1 MKSCQHITTV
11 SCASRIDAVS
21 KANASAAGLT
31 PDDRDR
37 DRAGRLL
44 AAADAAFTS
53 GAPAQAQAL
62 LDAIDADLLDATG
75 QGNRLMLRART
86 FIALGGE
93 RGMAA
98 D

>member
-1 MKSCQHITTV
+1 MTC
-11 SCASRIDAVS
+11 C
-21 KANASAAGLT
+21 
-31 PDDRDR
+31 DDFSS
-37 DRAGRLL
+37 GTRLL
-44 AAADAAFTS
+44 AAADAAFTT
-53 GAPAQAQAL
+53 GAPAQAQAP

-98 D
+98 GSTRMGAAAEGTAAPAGSD